1 MMFLVDTKGG
11 DFVRYT
17 SEKGKWVSGSSGEI
31 LVRDGT
37 GIKARHA
44 REAWYYLR
52 YQLFCRNPGRC
63 ARLDG
68 LTGMTFVVVRGE

>member
-1 MMFLVDTKGG
+1 VDVPGG

-17 SEKGKWVSGSSGEI
+17 SEKGKWVSGTSGEI

-37 GIKARHA
+37 GQNARHA
-44 REAWYYLR
+44 WEAWYYRR
-52 YQLFCRNPGRC
+52 YNLFCRNPGKC

-68 LTGMTFVVVRGE
+68 LTGVTFVVVRGE